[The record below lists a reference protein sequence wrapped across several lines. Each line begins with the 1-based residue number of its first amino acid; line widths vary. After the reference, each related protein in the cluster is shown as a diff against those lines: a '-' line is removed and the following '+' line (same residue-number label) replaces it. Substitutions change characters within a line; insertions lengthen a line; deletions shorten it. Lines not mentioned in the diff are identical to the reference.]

1 MNKLFLILALMAIN
15 SHIYTQEAKEEML
28 IRASIQNI
36 FDGMRAGDS
45 SKVAKSFFRKA
56 VMFSNFSN
64 KEGKPVVKKGSLDKW
79 LGGIGSPHDEIW
91 DERISNLKIDV
102 DGEVAQAWMDY
113 EFFVGNT
120 FHHCGSDAFQLLKN
134 SGEWKVVS
142 GLDTRKKSCQGDL
155 ESPLTLLKMQVKAFN
170 EANLEKLG
178 ANVTEDF
185 IYAYIDANALIKQ
198 SVGRDAFVSDM
209 RGYFE
214 NVKEVKSEILN
225 YTISGNT
232 ISFNEEV
239 SWTGEKGRLSQRSM
253 GVYQM
258 KQGKISRAWYFIQ

>member
-64 KEGKPVVKKGSLDKW
+64 KEGQPVVKKGSLDKW

-102 DGEVAQAWMDY
+102 DGEVATSLD
-113 EFFVGNT
+113 
-120 FHHCGSDAFQLLKN
+120 
-134 SGEWKVVS
+134 
-142 GLDTRKKSCQGDL
+142 GLRIFRR
-155 ESPLTLLKMQVKAFN
+155 EHISPLRKRCFPTTEELRRMESGQWPGY
-170 EANLEKLG
+170 EK
-178 ANVTEDF
+178 
-185 IYAYIDANALIKQ
+185 
-198 SVGRDAFVSDM
+198 
-209 RGYFE
+209 
-214 NVKEVKSEILN
+214 EILP
-225 YTISGNT
+225 
-232 ISFNEEV
+232 
-239 SWTGEKGRLSQRSM
+239 GRFGIPAHSAEDASKSLQ
-253 GVYQM
+253 
-258 KQGKISRAWYFIQ
+258 